1 MCVHVCVLS
10 HFSHIQLFAT
20 MRIVACHAPLS
31 MGFPRKENW
40 SGLPCPLPGDLPD
53 PGIKLTSPM
62 SPAWTG
68 GFFSTSATWEPLLIM
83 YSKT

>member
-31 MGFPRKENW
+31 MGFPREENW

-53 PGIKLTSPM
+53 TGIKLTSPM
-62 SPAWTG
+62 SPAGTG
-68 GFFSTSATWEPLLIM
+68 GFFSTSTTWEPLLIM